1 MSPPPFQLLPPGSG
15 DPLTL
20 HTSAKLAVMKAGL
33 SVLAACA
40 VFLAIAASS
49 FARPET
55 TNSPAIFTAKVTITD
70 TSIVMH
76 PNHASRGSYVS
87 FIVTNRGRKK
97 QTFVFGDVK
106 RGAGHT
112 TGFART
118 LAPSH
123 QLTVVLYLDY
133 RGVVRYSVH
142 APSATKVTA
151 QGVFRI
157 T

>member
-1 MSPPPFQLLPPGSG
+1 
-15 DPLTL
+15 
-20 HTSAKLAVMKAGL
+20 MKAAL
-33 SVLAACA
+33 SVLASCA
-40 VFLAIAASS
+40 AFLVIAASA

-55 TNSPAIFTAKVTITD
+55 TNSPAIFTAKVTLND
-70 TSIVMH
+70 HSIVMR
-76 PNHASRGSYVS
+76 PNHASRGSYVT

-97 QTFVFGDVK
+97 QTFLFGDVK

-118 LAPSH
+118 LAPNH

-133 RGVVRYSVH
+133 RGVVRYSTRT
-142 APSATKVTA
+142 PTGTTATAK
-151 QGVFRI
+151 GVFRI

>member
-1 MSPPPFQLLPPGSG
+1 MKVALSMLASCALFLVIAGSG
-15 DPLTL
+15 
-20 HTSAKLAVMKAGL
+20 
-33 SVLAACA
+33 
-40 VFLAIAASS
+40 

-70 TSIVMH
+70 HSIVMH
-76 PNHASRGSYVS
+76 PNHAARGSYVS

-106 RGAGHT
+106 RGAGRT

-118 LAPSH
+118 LAPNH

-133 RGVVRYSVH
+133 RGVVKYSVH
-142 APSATKVTA
+142 TPSGAATAKGT
-151 QGVFRI
+151 FRI

>member
-1 MSPPPFQLLPPGSG
+1 MKGALSM
-15 DPLTL
+15 
-20 HTSAKLAVMKAGL
+20 LA
-33 SVLAACA
+33 SCA
-40 VFLAIAASS
+40 VFLAIAASGS
-49 FARPET
+49 AHSGT

-70 TSIVMH
+70 TSIAMH
-76 PNHASRGSYVS
+76 PNHAARGSYVS

-106 RGAGHT
+106 RGPGHT

-118 LAPSH
+118 LAPNR

-133 RGVVRYSVH
+133 RGVVRYSLRT
-142 APSATKVTA
+142 PGGTKSTA
-151 QGVFRI
+151 KGVFRI